1 MDVGIFISCYNS
13 EDTIEDC
20 INSIL
25 SQTFHDFFLY
35 IFDDNSTDDTVK
47 IISKIK
53 DDRLKLICSDSN
65 IGTYASKNFLLKK
78 YGGLHKYI
86 ALQDADDL
94 SIKDRIQEQYNFL
107 ENSDELTACCGT
119 NIIEFWEDGYTPHTV
134 SEEKVVKNSRKNYYP
149 VNVKRSILKDIC
161 NYLSSE
167 ELYKDYMKVKICM
180 NGSLMFKRTILEEF
194 EGWDGTT
201 HIAADTGI
209 FLRLLSKYKIFN
221 LQQFLYKRR
230 FSKTS
235 LTASSNLGVSSDS
248 RKFYNLKRKEIP
260 KLSLDRV
267 VQKENFFF
275 PKFNFKIFD
284 LKS

>member
-1 MDVGIFISCYNS
+1 MDVGIFLSCYNS
-13 EDTIEDC
+13 ENTIEDC

-25 SQTFHDFFLY
+25 SQTFRGFSLY

-47 IISKIK
+47 MISKIK
-53 DDRLKLICSDSN
+53 DDRVKLICSDSN

-86 ALQDADDL
+86 ALQDADDI
-94 SIKDRIQEQYNFL
+94 SIKDRIQEQYDFL

-134 SEEKVVKNSRKNYYP
+134 SKEKAVKNSRKNHYP
-149 VNVKRSILKDIC
+149 VNVKRSILRDIC

-167 ELYKDYMKVKICM
+167 DLYKDYMKVKICM
-180 NGSLMFKRTILEEF
+180 NGSLMFKRSVLDEL
-194 EGWDGTT
+194 EGWDGNT

-209 FLRLLSKYKIFN
+209 FLRILSKYKIFN
-221 LQQFLYKRR
+221 LQEFLYKRR
-230 FSKTS
+230 FSKSS
-235 LTASSNLGVSSDS
+235 LTASSNFGVSSDL
-248 RKFYNLKRKEIP
+248 RKSYNLKRSEIP
-260 KLSLDRV
+260 KLSLAGV

-275 PKFNFKIFD
+275 PEFNFKIID